1 MSEAR
6 STKDVADLLEDLARK
21 IQTDPEWGAG
31 RPSHEEGG
39 VTIVTPLEAPA
50 IGAIDCFADQQ
61 AVTVTAETRNADAS
75 SVKVT
80 LADDRL
86 FIGLGEGTQAVRRD
100 VRLPAPVDEE
110 AAVATFRNGVLDVV
124 LPIRKPKKAA

>member
-6 STKDVADLLEDLARK
+6 STKDVTDLLEDIARK

-39 VTIVTPLEAPA
+39 VTIVPPAEAPS

-61 AVTVTAETRNADAS
+61 AVTVTAETRNADAA

-86 FIGLGEGTQAVRRD
+86 FIGLGEGTQAVRKD
-100 VRLPAPVDEE
+100 IRLPAPVDEE

-124 LPIRKPKKAA
+124 LPIRRPKKSA